1 MQPLTS
7 FNYSIPYLIFTLIL
21 VIIYFLFRAK
31 SINLK
36 FKSFEKRVLLV
47 TLFTLFWGFR
57 GYICTDWINYYV
69 DFIECPPL
77 YDFDKW
83 LIFYHSNFL
92 DIGFLI
98 YIGLLKI
105 LISNYLIFQL
115 ITYLI
120 LIVMIDKCI
129 NEYSSD
135 YILSYI
141 LLIVFFTVQSINTI
155 RNGISIMLFM
165 LSIKFISKHN
175 IKKYLFYILLAICF
189 HKTALIFIPLY
200 FFIKYKF
207 RIKYIIVFFIFAY
220 IIMLFQISFISEIA
234 ENIIQDTSG
243 RVNYALQYIKNTS
256 FRIFSIGN
264 IERFITLIVLLCNY
278 NKLWKEYRYGGYF
291 ANIMIL
297 YLSSN
302 LLLFEISTV
311 ATRISQLFSFAYIIF
326 YPMIL
331 DIYTKKNYINL
342 IRFSLIS
349 YVFAWCVL
357 TFSQLM
363 YEYDNFILNTHKS
376 YEQRMVLYNYYG
388 PAKYVGF

>member
-1 MQPLTS
+1 
-7 FNYSIPYLIFTLIL
+7 
-21 VIIYFLFRAK
+21 
-31 SINLK
+31 
-36 FKSFEKRVLLV
+36 
-47 TLFTLFWGFR
+47 
-57 GYICTDWINYYV
+57 
-69 DFIECPPL
+69 
-77 YDFDKW
+77 
-83 LIFYHSNFL
+83 
-92 DIGFLI
+92 
-98 YIGLLKI
+98 
-105 LISNYLIFQL
+105 
-115 ITYLI
+115 
-120 LIVMIDKCI
+120 
-129 NEYSSD
+129 
-135 YILSYI
+135 
-141 LLIVFFTVQSINTI
+141 
-155 RNGISIMLFM
+155 
-165 LSIKFISKHN
+165 
-175 IKKYLFYILLAICF
+175 
-189 HKTALIFIPLY
+189 
-200 FFIKYKF
+200 
-207 RIKYIIVFFIFAY
+207 
-220 IIMLFQISFISEIA
+220 MLFQISFISEIA